1 MLSSTGAISA
11 AIVVGAADGMRCRA
25 KIGATVPDVG
35 TPLYSG
41 IGLSG
46 LCLQTGEVQLSNDTN
61 VDSRVDLEV
70 CKKLGI
76 RSLLVLPLKANTAVL
91 GVLELASV
99 NANAFSPL
107 EVARM
112 SSLADELL
120 RFVLEAPAIPDTG
133 QNFAQL
139 RTGKTIPSDI
149 DLQEVL
155 AAAYVIHEHGPVPQN
170 ILQMS
175 KPEAETLD
183 GKSESTVELMA
194 VLSPQFGQE
203 YPTGTRWSRTGVAII
218 LIMAGLFFCGY
229 HIDRSAKTA
238 MKGGTVQVSNPD
250 HRSNVARNQL
260 GYGQKQKTD
269 RASANV
275 QKTVPGISGAGS
287 SADLSRGG
295 GEVAAADSGAD
306 VLYANGT
313 GVLQDNS
320 GAMARFAEAAAK
332 GDPRAQWELGQGYL
346 KGIGVTQ
353 DDRKAAEW
361 FKKAANQGHAG
372 AQSALSQLY
381 FSGRGVSRD
390 YIRAY
395 TWASIAAGL
404 SGNQNEELKEMA
416 YVMTELQ
423 LRAAQQ
429 RISNWWTRGEH
440 RAENRL
446 NQ

>member
-1 MLSSTGAISA
+1 
-11 AIVVGAADGMRCRA
+11 MRCRA
-25 KIGATVPDVG
+25 KIGASVPDVG

-61 VDSRVDLEV
+61 VDSRVDLEAS
-70 CKKLGI
+70 KKLGI

-99 NANAFSPL
+99 NANAFNPL

-120 RFVLEAPAIPDTG
+120 RFVSEAPAIPDTG

-155 AAAYVIHEHGPVPQN
+155 AAAYVIHGHGPVPQN

-175 KPEAETLD
+175 KREAETLD

-218 LIMAGLFFCGY
+218 ILMMAGLLFYGY

-238 MKGGTVQVSNPD
+238 TKGGTVQTSNPD
-250 HRSNVARNQL
+250 RRSNVARNQV
-260 GYGQKQKTD
+260 GYEQKQKTE
-269 RASANV
+269 RALKASITANV
-275 QKTVPGISGAGS
+275 QKAVPGISGAGS
-287 SADLSRGG
+287 SAELSRGG

-346 KGIGVTQ
+346 KGIGVTR
-353 DDRKAAEW
+353 DNRKAAEW

-381 FSGRGVSRD
+381 FSGLGVPRD

-404 SGNQNEELKEMA
+404 SGNQNKELQEMA
-416 YVMTELQ
+416 SVMTELQ

-440 RAENRL
+440 RAENRQ

>member
-1 MLSSTGAISA
+1 
-11 AIVVGAADGMRCRA
+11 MRCRA
-25 KIGATVPDVG
+25 KIGAAVPDVG

-46 LCLQTGEVQLSNDTN
+46 LCLQTGEAQLSNDTN
-61 VDSRVDLEV
+61 VDSRVDLKA

-76 RSLLVLPLKANTAVL
+76 RSLLVLPLQANTAVL

-99 NANAFSPL
+99 NANAFNPI

-112 SSLADELL
+112 SRLADELL
-120 RFVLEAPAIPDTG
+120 RFVLEAPAIPDPG

-139 RTGKTIPSDI
+139 RTGNAIPSDI

-170 ILQMS
+170 ILQTF
-175 KPEAETLD
+175 KPEAKNLEG
-183 GKSESTVELMA
+183 GKSESTTELMA
-194 VLSPQFGQE
+194 VLSPQFGRE

-218 LIMAGLFFCGY
+218 ILMMAGLLFYGY

-238 MKGGTVQVSNPD
+238 TKGGTAQTSNPD
-250 HRSNVARNQL
+250 RRSNVARNQ
-260 GYGQKQKTD
+260 GRYEQKQKTE
-269 RASANV
+269 RALEANITAKV
-275 QKTVPGISGAGS
+275 QKAVPGISGAGS

-295 GEVAAADSGAD
+295 GEVAAADSSAD
-306 VLYANGT
+306 VLYANRT

-320 GAMARFAEAAAK
+320 GALARFAEGAAK

-346 KGIGVTQ
+346 NGIGVTQ

-361 FKKAANQGHAG
+361 FKKAANQGHTG

-381 FSGRGVSRD
+381 FSGRGVPRD

-416 YVMTELQ
+416 SVMTELQ
-423 LRAAQQ
+423 LRAAQR
-429 RISNWWTRGEH
+429 RISNWWTRAEQ
-440 RAENRL
+440 RAENRR

>member
-1 MLSSTGAISA
+1 
-11 AIVVGAADGMRCRA
+11 MRCRA
-25 KIGATVPDVG
+25 KIGAAVPDVG
-35 TPLYSG
+35 TPLYSS

-61 VDSRVDLEV
+61 VDSRVDLKA

-76 RSLLVLPLKANTAVL
+76 RSLLVLPLQANTAVL

-99 NANAFSPL
+99 NANAFNPI

-112 SSLADELL
+112 SRLADKLL
-120 RFVLEAPAIPDTG
+120 RFVLEAPAIPDPG

-139 RTGKTIPSDI
+139 RTGNAIPSDI

-155 AAAYVIHEHGPVPQN
+155 AAAYVIHEHGPVPQD
-170 ILQMS
+170 ILQTF
-175 KPEAETLD
+175 KPEAKNLEG
-183 GKSESTVELMA
+183 GKSESTTELMA
-194 VLSPQFGQE
+194 VLSPQFGRE

-218 LIMAGLFFCGY
+218 ILMMAGLLFYGY

-238 MKGGTVQVSNPD
+238 TKGGTVQTANPD
-250 HRSNVARNQL
+250 RRSNVARNQV
-260 GYGQKQKTD
+260 GYEQKQKTE
-269 RASANV
+269 RALKASITANV
-275 QKTVPGISGAGS
+275 QKAVPGISGAGS
-287 SADLSRGG
+287 SAELSSGG
-295 GEVAAADSGAD
+295 GEVAAADSSAD
-306 VLYANGT
+306 VLYAKRT

-320 GAMARFAEAAAK
+320 GALARRAAK
-332 GDPRAQWELGQGYL
+332 ADPRAQWELGQGYL
-346 KGIGVTQ
+346 NGIGVTQ

-361 FKKAANQGHAG
+361 FKKAANQGHTG

-381 FSGRGVSRD
+381 FSGRGVPRD

-416 YVMTELQ
+416 SVMTELQ
-423 LRAAQQ
+423 LRAAQR
-429 RISNWWTRGEH
+429 RISNWWTRAEQ
-440 RAENRL
+440 RAENRR